1 MIALLKKV
9 WSKLEVPEDDWL
21 LSRYGGCEP
30 LADADSATGLDNE
43 SPAANDA
50 VGAPE
55 SASVPFSNWFG
66 EEVSDESAPPQS
78 GEMSSNASYDIA
90 PQDEVERRSRAS

>member
-9 WSKLEVPEDDWL
+9 WAKLEVPEDDWL

-30 LADADSATGLDNE
+30 LDEAETATGLDGDV
-43 SPAANDA
+43 PVAKGAN
-50 VGAPE
+50 GS
-55 SASVPFSNWFG
+55 SALANVPFSNWFG
-66 EEVSDESAPPQS
+66 EEVLDESAPPQS

-90 PQDEVERRSRAS
+90 PQVEVERRSRAS